1 MCTHGVHRAGFQ
13 SLNVVGLF
21 PIFVFE
27 HDVCVSQPANFR
39 PWVDFDRPDA
49 DFVKKLALADFGILD
64 FQMVHR
70 QISSRF

>member
-1 MCTHGVHRAGFQ
+1 MINSIVDGGFLLPGVALQEAG
-13 SLNVVGLF
+13 LA
-21 PIFVFE
+21 
-27 HDVCVSQPANFR
+27 DFR

>member
-1 MCTHGVHRAGFQ
+1 M
-13 SLNVVGLF
+13 
-21 PIFVFE
+21 E
-27 HDVCVSQPANFR
+27 FR
-39 PWVDFDRPDA
+39 PWVDFDMPDA